1 MFTNFSAPCCV
12 SSALSSTVWILAARS
27 FSSLCSASY
36 SSDRRAKRSSL
47 IVMALLLIYFTML
60 LWDRKSPRACIVRVT
75 VGTASIVAM
84 LIVPFI
90 FHYPYKVIY
99 VWFPVTVCMTLTITL
114 TIALINIFAGCFW
127 WFRDKMGS

>member
-1 MFTNFSAPCCV
+1 
-12 SSALSSTVWILAARS
+12 
-27 FSSLCSASY
+27 
-36 SSDRRAKRSSL
+36 
-47 IVMALLLIYFTML
+47 MALLLIYFTML

-84 LIVPFI
+84 LIIPFI

-114 TIALINIFAGCFW
+114 TIALVNIFVGCFW

>member
-1 MFTNFSAPCCV
+1 
-12 SSALSSTVWILAARS
+12 
-27 FSSLCSASY
+27 
-36 SSDRRAKRSSL
+36 
-47 IVMALLLIYFTML
+47 MALLLIYFTML

-90 FHYPYKVIY
+90 FHYPYKDIY